1 MRRPNERGWE
11 GLAGVRL
18 AADTGGTF
26 TDLVVEADGRVL
38 LYKASTTPHEPA
50 EGIVDAIALAAAD
63 AGRELGEFLSSA
75 ELLIHGTTR
84 AINAILTDSTA
95 RTALLCTR
103 GHPDMLLLREGGR
116 TEPFNWSYGYPDPY
130 IPRALTFE
138 VTERMGS
145 QGEVVQELDR
155 ASALAALE
163 AVAQAGVES
172 LAVCLL
178 WSIANPAHELAL
190 GELIEQRLPGLPYT
204 LSHALNPTLREYRRA
219 SSTAID
225 ASLKPLMTSYLDNLE
240 ERLRREG
247 FAGRLL
253 MVTSSGGVV
262 DAADM
267 AAAPIHSINSG
278 PAMAPIA
285 GRHYAALDGHSES
298 AVVADTGGT
307 SYDVTL
313 VRRGRIPVTR
323 ETWLGLE
330 YEGHITGFP
339 AVDVRS
345 VGAGGGSIAWIDAGG
360 LLHVG
365 PRSAGADPG
374 PVCYGRGGTEPT
386 VTDAC
391 VVLGYIDPQYF
402 LGGTMELDG
411 ASARAAIAER
421 IGGPLGLEEM
431 EAAAAIMAVATER
444 MVQAIEEITVNQG
457 VDPREAVLV
466 GGGGAAGLN
475 AVAIARRLGSRR
487 VVIPQ
492 AGSVLSARGALMSD
506 LTSEYAAALFTGSDA
521 FDHAGAQAVLDGLG
535 VRCEEFARRSG
546 AGEGAQIEFVAE
558 ARYRHQ
564 VWQLDVRLRDG
575 RLQSAADVAGL
586 VEDFHAIHEEV
597 YAVRDERAVIEV
609 VNLRARV
616 NCPLRGGGAKD
627 TVALEQGGDS
637 SSLRSVYFSGVGPV
651 NATIL
656 RLEAM
661 SPGAQ
666 FAGPAIVES
675 SFTTIVLNPG
685 ASAER
690 TDSGSLAIEPGELRR
705 AATAVAPSTRAVS

>member
-1 MRRPNERGWE
+1 M
-11 GLAGVRL
+11 RL

-26 TDLVVEADGRVL
+26 TDLVVEDGDRVRS
-38 LYKASTTPHEPA
+38 YKASTTPHDPA
-50 EGIVDAIALAAAD
+50 EGILAAVGLAAAD
-63 AGRELGEFLSSA
+63 AGRELGDFLGSI
-75 ELLIHGTTR
+75 ELFIHGTTR
-84 AINAILTDSTA
+84 AINAILTATTA
-95 RTALLCTR
+95 RTALLCTS

-116 TEPFNWSYGYPDPY
+116 TEPFDWSYGYPEPY
-130 IPRALTFE
+130 IPRALTYE
-138 VTERMGS
+138 IPERIGS
-145 QGEVVQELDR
+145 QGDVVQPLDETATVSVLR
-155 ASALAALE
+155 RLAGDRVE
-163 AVAQAGVES
+163 AI
-172 LAVCLL
+172 AVCLL
-178 WSIANPAHELAL
+178 WSIANPVHELAL
-190 GELIEQRLPGLPYT
+190 GELLDRHLPGVPYT

-219 SSTAID
+219 SSAAID
-225 ASLKPLMTSYLDNLE
+225 ASLKPLMTAYLDSLE
-240 ERLRREG
+240 GRLRDAG

-267 AAAPIHSINSG
+267 GAAPIHSINSG

-285 GRHYAALDGHSES
+285 GRHYAALDGLSDD

-365 PRSAGADPG
+365 PQSAGAAPG
-374 PVCYGRGGTEPT
+374 PVCYGRGGSAPT

-391 VVLGYIDPQYF
+391 VVLGYIDPDYF
-402 LGGTMELDG
+402 LGGEMELD
-411 ASARAAIAER
+411 AAAARSAIAEL
-421 IGGPLGLEEM
+421 IAGPLGLDVH

-457 VDPREAVLV
+457 VDPRSAVLV

-492 AGSVLSARGALMSD
+492 AGAVLSARGALMSD
-506 LTSEYAAALFTGSDA
+506 LTSEYAAAVFTGSDG
-521 FDHAGAQAVLDGLG
+521 FDHERADAALEQLRG
-535 VRCEEFARRSG
+535 RCESFAERNGS
-546 AGEGAQIEFVAE
+546 AEEAEIEFIAE

-564 VWQLDVRLRDG
+564 VWQLDVRLREG
-575 RLQSAADVAGL
+575 RLGTAEHVANL
-586 VEDFHAIHEEV
+586 VEDFHAIHEQV
-597 YAVRDERAVIEV
+597 YAVRDERAVVEI

-616 NCPLRGGGAKD
+616 TCPLLGGGKD
-627 TVALEQGGDS
+627 TLAREHGHS
-637 SSLRSVYFSGVGPV
+637 SSGMRGVYFSGIGKV
-651 NATIL
+651 NAAIL

-661 SPGAQ
+661 APGAQ
-666 FAGPAIVES
+666 FAGPAIIES

-690 TDSGSLAIEPGELRR
+690 TASGSLAVLPGALGASESGRR
-705 AATAVAPSTRAVS
+705 TSEAIG

>member
-1 MRRPNERGWE
+1 M
-11 GLAGVRL
+11 RL

-26 TDLVVEADGRVL
+26 TDLVVEDGEDVR
-38 LYKASTTPHEPA
+38 LYKASTTPQEPA
-50 EGIVDAIALAAAD
+50 NGILDAIALAARD
-63 AGRELGEFLSSA
+63 AGRESADFLGSV
-75 ELLIHGTTR
+75 ELFIHGTTR
-84 AINAILTDSTA
+84 AINAILTESTA

-138 VTERMGS
+138 IAERIGS
-145 QGEVVQELDR
+145 QGEVVQPLEQEAAVEVLGR
-155 ASALAALE
+155 LAE
-163 AVAQAGVES
+163 ANVES
-172 LAVCLL
+172 VAVCLL

-190 GELIEQRLPGLPYT
+190 GELLEHHLPGIPYT

-225 ASLKPLMTSYLDNLE
+225 ASLKPLMTTYLDSLE
-240 ERLRREG
+240 GRLRKGG
-247 FAGRLL
+247 FQGRLL

-267 AAAPIHSINSG
+267 GAAPIHSINSG

-285 GRHYAALDGHSES
+285 GRHYAALDGLSEN

-365 PRSAGADPG
+365 PQSAGAQPG
-374 PVCYGRGGTEPT
+374 PVCYRRGGTSPT

-391 VVLGYIDPQYF
+391 VVLGYIDPDYF
-402 LGGTMELDG
+402 LGGEMELDAAG
-411 ASARAAIAER
+411 SERAISEQIAQ
-421 IGGPLGLEEM
+421 PLGLDVN

-457 VDPREAVLV
+457 VDPRSAVLV

-475 AVAIARRLGSRR
+475 AVAIARRLGARR

-492 AGSVLSARGALMSD
+492 AGAVLSARGALMSD
-506 LTSEYAAALFTGSDA
+506 LSSEYAAALFTGSDS
-521 FDHAGAQAVLDGLG
+521 FDHTGAQAVLDGLRA
-535 VRCEEFARRSG
+535 RCEEFAKRNG
-546 AGEGAQIEFVAE
+546 AGSEAQIEFVAE

-564 VWQLDVRLRDG
+564 VWQLDVRLRAGDLG
-575 RLQSAADVAGL
+575 SAEGVAHL
-586 VEDFHAIHEEV
+586 VEDFHSIHEEV
-597 YAVRDERAVIEV
+597 YAVRDERAAIEI

-616 NCPLRGGGAKD
+616 NCPLRGGVDD
-627 TVALEQGGDS
+627 TVALEQGHS
-637 SSLRSVYFSGVGPV
+637 SSGMRSVYFSGVGAV
-651 NATIL
+651 NAAIL

-690 TDSGSLAIEPGELRR
+690 TASGSLAIAPGALE
-705 AATAVAPSTRAVS
+705 AAGPSPRSAKAVSR

>member
-1 MRRPNERGWE
+1 M
-11 GLAGVRL
+11 RL

-26 TDLVVEADGRVL
+26 TDLVVEAGESVR
-38 LYKASTTPHEPA
+38 LYKAATTPHEPA
-50 EGIVDAIALAAAD
+50 DGILDAIGLAARD
-63 AGRELGEFLSSA
+63 ARRPIDAFLA
-75 ELLIHGTTR
+75 ETEVFIHGTTR
-84 AINAILTDSTA
+84 AINAILTSTTA
-95 RTALLCTR
+95 RTALLTTR

-138 VTERMGS
+138 IPERVGS
-145 QGEVVQELDR
+145 QGEVVQPLDE
-155 ASALAALE
+155 AATVEVLAK
-163 AVAQAGVES
+163 VADAGVES
-172 LAVCLL
+172 VAVCLL
-178 WSIANPAHELAL
+178 WSIANPLHELAL
-190 GELIEQRLPGLPYT
+190 GELLERYLPDVPYT
-204 LSHALNPTLREYRRA
+204 LSHTLNPTLREYRRA
-219 SSTAID
+219 SSAAID
-225 ASLKPLMTSYLDNLE
+225 ASLKPLMTSYLDNLDS
-240 ERLRREG
+240 RLRVAG
-247 FAGRLL
+247 FGGRLL
-253 MVTSSGGVV
+253 MVTSAGGVV

-267 AAAPIHSINSG
+267 GAAPIHSINSG

-285 GRHYAALDGHSES
+285 GRHYAALDGLSEN

-323 ETWLGLE
+323 ETWLGRE

-339 AVDVRS
+339 ADVART
-345 VGAGGGSIAWIDAGG
+345 VGAGGGSIAWIDPGG

-365 PRSAGADPG
+365 PQSAGADPG
-374 PVCYGRGGTEPT
+374 PVCYGRGGSEPT

-391 VVLGYIDPQYF
+391 VVLGYIDPDYF
-402 LGGTMELDG
+402 LGGQMELDAP
-411 ASARAAIAER
+411 ASVRAIAER
-421 IGGPLGLEEM
+421 IAARLGLEVN
-431 EAAAAIMAVATER
+431 EAASAIMAVATER

-457 VDPREAVLV
+457 VDPRSAVLV

-492 AGSVLSARGALMSD
+492 AGAVLSARGALMSD
-506 LTSEYAAALFTGSDA
+506 LTSEYATALFTGSDH
-521 FDHAGAQAVLDGLG
+521 FDHERAEALLGELRGRCVEFAERNDAGAD
-535 VRCEEFARRSG
+535 
-546 AGEGAQIEFVAE
+546 AQIEFIAE

-575 RLQSAADVAGL
+575 RLGSPGDVAGL
-586 VEDFHAIHEEV
+586 VEDFHAIHDEV

-616 NCPLRGGGAKD
+616 NCPLQGGVED
-627 TVALEQGGDS
+627 TVTLERGHSPSGM
-637 SSLRSVYFSGVGPV
+637 RSVYFSGIGMV
-651 NATIL
+651 NAAIL

-661 SPGAQ
+661 APGAQ

-690 TDSGSLAIEPGELRR
+690 TPSGSLAIGPGALETS
-705 AATAVAPSTRAVS
+705 ASEQHSSEAVG

>member
-1 MRRPNERGWE
+1 M
-11 GLAGVRL
+11 RL

-26 TDLVVEADGRVL
+26 TDLVVEAGESVR
-38 LYKASTTPHEPA
+38 LYKAPTTPQEPA
-50 EGIVDAIALAAAD
+50 DGILDAIALAAQGAGLALEQFLAD
-63 AGRELGEFLSSA
+63 SEVF
-75 ELLIHGTTR
+75 IHGTTR
-84 AINAILTDSTA
+84 AINAILTSTTA
-95 RTALLCTR
+95 RTALLSTR

-138 VTERMGS
+138 IPERIGS
-145 QGEVVQELDR
+145 QGEVVQPLDEAATAR
-155 ASALAALE
+155 VLAR
-163 AVAQAGVES
+163 VADARVES
-172 LAVCLL
+172 VAVCLL
-178 WSIANPAHELAL
+178 WSIANPRHELAL
-190 GELIEQRLPGLPYT
+190 GELLQRHLPGVPYT

-219 SSTAID
+219 SSAAID

-240 ERLRREG
+240 GRLRAAG

-253 MVTSSGGVV
+253 MVTSAGGVV

-285 GRHYAALDGHSES
+285 GRHYAALDGLSEN

-323 ETWLGLE
+323 ETWLGIE

-365 PRSAGADPG
+365 PQSAGADPG
-374 PVCYGRGGTEPT
+374 PVCYGRGGDEPT

-391 VVLGYIDPQYF
+391 VVLGYIDPDYF
-402 LGGTMELDG
+402 LGGQMELDAP
-411 ASARAAIAER
+411 ASGRAIAER
-421 IGGPLGLEEM
+421 IAAPLGLEVN
-431 EAAAAIMAVATER
+431 EAASAIMAVATER

-457 VDPREAVLV
+457 VDPRSAVLV

-492 AGSVLSARGALMSD
+492 AGAVLSARGALMSD
-506 LTSEYAAALFTGSDA
+506 LTSEYAAALFTGSDH
-521 FDHAGAQAVLDGLG
+521 FDHERAEALLG
-535 VRCEEFARRSG
+535 ELRGRCVEFAERND
-546 AGEGAQIEFVAE
+546 AAPDAQIEFIAE

-575 RLQSAADVAGL
+575 RLGSPGDLAGL
-586 VEDFHAIHEEV
+586 VEDFHAIHDEV

-616 NCPLRGGGAKD
+616 NCPLRGGVKD
-627 TVALEQGGDS
+627 TVTLERGHS
-637 SSLRSVYFSGVGPV
+637 SSGMRSVYFSGIGTV
-651 NATIL
+651 NAAIL

-661 SPGAQ
+661 APGAQ

-690 TDSGSLAIEPGELRR
+690 TPSGSLAIVPG
-705 AATAVAPSTRAVS
+705 AVEASGSEQRSSEAVG

>member
-1 MRRPNERGWE
+1 M
-11 GLAGVRL
+11 RL

-26 TDLVVEADGRVL
+26 TDLVVEDGDRVRS
-38 LYKASTTPHEPA
+38 YKAATTPHDPA
-50 EGIVDAIALAAAD
+50 EGILAAIGLAADD
-63 AGRELGEFLSSA
+63 AGRELGDFLGSI
-75 ELLIHGTTR
+75 ELFIHGTTR
-84 AINAILTDSTA
+84 AINAILTNTTA

-116 TEPFNWSYGYPDPY
+116 TEPFDWSYGYPDPY
-130 IPRALTFE
+130 IPRALTYE
-138 VTERMGS
+138 IPERVGS
-145 QGEVVQELDR
+145 QGEIVQPLDEAATVAVLER
-155 ASALAALE
+155 LA
-163 AVAQAGVES
+163 GDRVES
-172 LAVCLL
+172 IAVCLL
-178 WSIANPAHELAL
+178 WSIANPVHELAL
-190 GELIEQRLPGLPYT
+190 GELLERHLPGIPYT

-219 SSTAID
+219 SSAAID
-225 ASLKPLMTSYLDNLE
+225 ASLKPLMTAYLDSLE
-240 ERLRREG
+240 GRLREAG

-262 DAADM
+262 DAAEM
-267 AAAPIHSINSG
+267 GAAPIHSINSG

-285 GRHYAALDGHSES
+285 GRHYAALDGLSED

-345 VGAGGGSIAWIDAGG
+345 VGAGGGSIAWIDGGG

-365 PRSAGADPG
+365 PQSAGADPG
-374 PVCYGRGGTEPT
+374 PVCYGRGGGEPT

-391 VVLGYIDPQYF
+391 IVLGYIDPDYF
-402 LGGTMELDG
+402 LGGEMQLD
-411 ASARAAIAER
+411 AAAARSAIAER
-421 IGGPLGLEEM
+421 IAAPLRLDVH

-457 VDPREAVLV
+457 VDPRSAVLV

-492 AGSVLSARGALMSD
+492 AGAVLSARGALMSD
-506 LTSEYAAALFTGSDA
+506 LTSEYAAAVFTGSDG
-521 FDHAGAQAVLDGLG
+521 FDHERADAALDELRA
-535 VRCEEFARRSG
+535 RCEGFAERNGS
-546 AGEGAQIEFVAE
+546 AEEAEIEFIAE

-564 VWQLDVRLRDG
+564 VWQLDVRLREG
-575 RLQSAADVAGL
+575 RLGTAEHVANL

-597 YAVRDERAVIEV
+597 YAVRDERAAVEV

-616 NCPLRGGGAKD
+616 NCPLRGGGKD
-627 TVALEQGGDS
+627 TLTREHGHS
-637 SSLRSVYFSGVGPV
+637 SSGMRSVYFSGIGKV
-651 NATIL
+651 NAAIL

-661 SPGAQ
+661 APGAQ
-666 FAGPAIVES
+666 FAGPAIIES

-690 TDSGSLAIEPGELRR
+690 TASGSLAVLPGALGASESGRR
-705 AATAVAPSTRAVS
+705 SSEAVG

>member
-1 MRRPNERGWE
+1 MR
-11 GLAGVRL
+11 V

-26 TDLVVEADGRVL
+26 TDLVVEDGDRVR
-38 LYKASTTPHEPA
+38 LYKASTTPHDPA
-50 EGIVDAIALAAAD
+50 KGILAAIGLAAAD
-63 AGRELGEFLSSA
+63 AGRELDDFLGA
-75 ELLIHGTTR
+75 VELFIHGTTR
-84 AINAILTDSTA
+84 AINAILTETTA

-130 IPRALTFE
+130 IPRALTYE
-138 VTERMGS
+138 IGERIGS
-145 QGEVVQELDR
+145 AGEVVLPLDE
-155 ASALAALE
+155 AG
-163 AVAQAGVES
+163 AVATLARLARDGVEAI
-172 LAVCLL
+172 AVCLL
-178 WSIANPAHELAL
+178 WSIANPVHELAL
-190 GELIEQRLPGLPYT
+190 GELLERHLPGVPYT

-225 ASLKPLMTSYLDNLE
+225 ASLKPLMTSYLDSLDG
-240 ERLRREG
+240 RLREAG
-247 FAGRLL
+247 FGGRLL

-267 AAAPIHSINSG
+267 GAAPIHSINSG

-285 GRHYAALDGHSES
+285 GRHYAALDGASED

-345 VGAGGGSIAWIDAGG
+345 VGAGGGSIAWIDDGG

-365 PRSAGADPG
+365 PQSAGADPG
-374 PVCYGRGGTEPT
+374 PVCYGRGGGSPT

-391 VVLGYIDPQYF
+391 VVLGYIDPDYF
-402 LGGTMELDG
+402 LGGTMELDAA
-411 ASARAAIAER
+411 ASRRAIDELLAR
-421 IGGPLGLEEM
+421 PLGLAVE

-457 VDPREAVLV
+457 VDPRSAVLV

-492 AGSVLSARGALMSD
+492 AGAVLSARGALMSD
-506 LTSEYAAALFTGSDA
+506 LTSEYAAAVFTGSDE
-521 FDHAGAQAVLDGLG
+521 FDHARADAALAQLRG
-535 VRCEEFARRSG
+535 RCEEFARRNGSP
-546 AGEGAQIEFVAE
+546 ADAEIEYVAE

-564 VWQLDVRLRDG
+564 VWQLDVRLREG
-575 RLQSAADVAGL
+575 RLATGEHVASL

-597 YAVRDERAVIEV
+597 YAVRDERAVVEV

-616 NCPLRGGGAKD
+616 SCRLRGGGQD
-627 TVALEQGGDS
+627 ALAREQGHASAGM
-637 SSLRSVYFSGVGPV
+637 RAVYFSGVGKV
-651 NATIL
+651 DAAIL

-661 SPGAQ
+661 APGAR
-666 FAGPAIVES
+666 FEGPAIVES

-690 TDSGSLAIEPGELRR
+690 TQSGSLA
-705 AATAVAPSTRAVS
+705 VAPGALDVAADRARADARRSEAVS

>member
-1 MRRPNERGWE
+1 MR
-11 GLAGVRL
+11 V

-26 TDLVVEADGRVL
+26 TDLVVEDGERVR
-38 LYKASTTPHEPA
+38 LYKAPTTPHDPA
-50 EGIVDAIALAAAD
+50 DGILAAVGLAAAD
-63 AGRELGEFLSSA
+63 AGRDVAPFLDA
-75 ELLIHGTTR
+75 VEVFIHGTTR
-84 AINAILTDSTA
+84 AINAILTQTTA

-130 IPRALTFE
+130 IPRSLTYE
-138 VTERMGS
+138 IVERVGS
-145 QGEVVQELDR
+145 QGEVVQPLDE
-155 ASALAALE
+155 AA
-163 AVAQAGVES
+163 AVQTLGRVARDGVES
-172 LAVCLL
+172 VAVCLL
-178 WSIANPAHELAL
+178 WSIANPVHELTL
-190 GELIEQRLPGLPYT
+190 GELIERHLPGIPYT

-219 SSTAID
+219 SSAAID
-225 ASLKPLMTSYLDNLE
+225 ASLKPLMTSYLDSLE
-240 ERLRREG
+240 GRLREAG
-247 FAGRLL
+247 FGGRLL

-267 AAAPIHSINSG
+267 GAAPIHSINSG

-285 GRHYAALDGHSES
+285 GRRYAALDGLSDD

-365 PRSAGADPG
+365 PQSAGADPG
-374 PVCYGRGGTEPT
+374 PVCYARGGTEPT

-391 VVLGYIDPQYF
+391 VVLGYIDPEYF
-402 LGGTMELDG
+402 LGGKMQLD
-411 ASARAAIAER
+411 SAAAQRAIAER
-421 IGGPLGLEEM
+421 VGAPLGLDLY

-457 VDPREAVLV
+457 VDPRTAVLV

-492 AGSVLSARGALMSD
+492 AGAVLSARGALMSD
-506 LTSEYAAALFTGSDA
+506 LTSEYASAVFTGSDG
-521 FDHAGAQAVLDGLG
+521 FDHRRAETALG
-535 VRCEEFARRSG
+535 ELRARCDEFAQRNG
-546 AGEGAQIEFVAE
+546 AGGEAEIEFVAE

-564 VWQLDVRLRDG
+564 VWQLDVRLREGHLATDE
-575 RLQSAADVAGL
+575 QVANL

-597 YAVRDERAVIEV
+597 YAVRDERAVVEV

-616 NCPLRGGGAKD
+616 NCPLRGGVQD
-627 TVALEQGGDS
+627 TVVLEHGHAS
-637 SSLRSVYFSGVGPV
+637 SGMRGVYFSGVGKV
-651 NATIL
+651 SAAIL

-661 SPGAQ
+661 APGAQ

-690 TDSGSLAIEPGELRR
+690 TASGSLAVLPGAVDATSVRSHTGPVR
-705 AATAVAPSTRAVS
+705 SAAGSEAVS

>member
-1 MRRPNERGWE
+1 M
-11 GLAGVRL
+11 RL

-26 TDLVVEADGRVL
+26 TDLVVEDGEDVR
-38 LYKASTTPHEPA
+38 LYKASTTPQDPA
-50 EGIVDAIALAAAD
+50 NGILDAIALAATD
-63 AGRELGEFLSSA
+63 AGRGLADFLGSVELF
-75 ELLIHGTTR
+75 IHGTTR
-84 AINAILTDSTA
+84 AINAILTETTA

-130 IPRALTFE
+130 IPRALTYE
-138 VTERMGS
+138 IAERIGS
-145 QGEVVQELDR
+145 QGEVVQPLQE
-155 ASALAALE
+155 AAAIEVLQRIARE
-163 AVAQAGVES
+163 EVES
-172 LAVCLL
+172 VAVCLL

-190 GELIEQRLPGLPYT
+190 GRLLERHLPGVPYT

-225 ASLKPLMTSYLDNLE
+225 ASLKPLMTSYLDSLE
-240 ERLRREG
+240 ERLRRAG

-267 AAAPIHSINSG
+267 GAAPIHSINSG

-285 GRHYAALDGHSES
+285 GRHYAALDGLSEN

-345 VGAGGGSIAWIDAGG
+345 VGAGGGSIAWIDGGG

-365 PRSAGADPG
+365 PQSAGAEPG
-374 PVCYGRGGTEPT
+374 PVCYQRGGTQPT

-391 VVLGYIDPQYF
+391 VVLGYIDPDYF
-402 LGGTMELDG
+402 LGGEMELDG
-411 ASARAAIAER
+411 AGSQRAIAEQ
-421 IGGPLGLEEM
+421 IAAPLRLDVN

-457 VDPREAVLV
+457 VDPRSAVLV

-492 AGSVLSARGALMSD
+492 AGAVLSARGALMSD
-506 LTSEYAAALFTGSDA
+506 LTSEYAAALFTGSND
-521 FDHAGAQAVLDGLG
+521 FDHAGAQAVLDGLRA
-535 VRCEEFARRSG
+535 RCEAFAQRNG
-546 AGEGAQIEFVAE
+546 AGGEAEIEFVAE

-564 VWQLDVRLRDG
+564 VWQLDVRLREGKLD
-575 RLQSAADVAGL
+575 SAEHVGHL
-586 VEDFHAIHEEV
+586 IEDFHSIHEEV
-597 YAVRDERAVIEV
+597 YAVRDERAEIEV

-616 NCPLRGGGAKD
+616 NCPLRGGVDD
-627 TVALEQGGDS
+627 TVMLEHGHS
-637 SSLRSVYFSGVGPV
+637 SSGIRSVYFSGVGAV
-651 NATIL
+651 NAAIL

-661 SPGAQ
+661 APGSQ

-690 TDSGSLAIEPGELRR
+690 TASGSLAIAPGALDS
-705 AATAVAPSTRAVS
+705 AASGTHSAKAAS